1 MRQVVL
7 ADTGPLYAAVDPTDH
22 YHLQAQRELAKLQ
35 RERLTV
41 GVAYSTLIESYTLVL
56 RRVGLQTAHGWL
68 EEIQSGVVLINP
80 TPDDYLAV
88 ASRIRAY
95 SDQPLTMFDG
105 VLVVLSKRLGLSVWT
120 YDYHFDLMR
129 ANVWR

>member
-1 MRQVVL
+1 
-7 ADTGPLYAAVDPTDH
+7 
-22 YHLQAQRELAKLQ
+22 
-35 RERLTV
+35 
-41 GVAYSTLIESYTLVL
+41 
-56 RRVGLQTAHGWL
+56 
-68 EEIQSGVVLINP
+68 VVLINP
-80 TPDDYLAV
+80 TPDDYLAA

-105 VLVVLSKRLGLSVWT
+105 VLVVLGERLGLPVWT

>member
-1 MRQVVL
+1 MRRVVL
-7 ADTGPLYAAVDPTDH
+7 ADTGPLYASVDPTDH
-22 YHLQAQRELAKLQ
+22 YHQQAQGELARLQ
-35 RERLTV
+35 REKLTV

-56 RRVGLQTAHGWL
+56 RRVGLQTARVWL
-68 EEIQSGVVLINP
+68 EEIQSSVVLINP
-80 TPDDYLAV
+80 TPDDYLAA

-105 VLVVLSKRLGLSVWT
+105 VLAVLSERLELPVWT